1 MTDATTL
8 LGRLLLSILFIWGG
22 WGKLMAAAATQ
33 AYFAKD
39 GLPMPEVAVA
49 VAVFVELGVGLA
61 LLFGLFTRVSAI
73 VLAAWCIITALIA
86 HTNFADNNMKIHFMK
101 NLGMAGGL
109 LYVFAFG
116 AGRYSLDALIGRRR
130 ALVVSA

>member
-8 LGRLLLSILFIWGG
+8 LGRLLLSVIFIMGG

-39 GLPMPEVAVA
+39 GLPMPEAAYAVA
-49 VAVFVELGVGLA
+49 VLIELGVGLA
-61 LLFGLFTRVSAI
+61 LLFGLFTRASAI
-73 VLAAWCIITALIA
+73 VLAVWCIITALVA

-101 NLGMAGGL
+101 NVAMAGGL

-116 AGRYSLDALIGRRR
+116 GGGYSLDALIHRRR
-130 ALVVSA
+130 VVATV